1 MRVISRFTILLASL
15 ATALHCQTRDLRIES
30 IADYQKG
37 AKVALVVGVGAYPED
52 SGLAAL
58 KYPVRDAEALAAEL
72 ERQGYAVRK
81 LTDSSATRAIVRKLL
96 NDLGQAIDANQG
108 SFLFFFAGH
117 GFA

>member
-1 MRVISRFTILLASL
+1 MLVMSRFTFGPVLLASVL
-15 ATALHCQTRDLRIES
+15 LCQTRDLKFERT

-37 AKVALVVGVGAYPED
+37 AKVALLVGVGAYPED

-58 KYPVRDAEALAAEL
+58 KYPARDAEALAAEL

-96 NDLGQAIDANQG
+96 NDLGQAIEPT
-108 SFLFFFAGH
+108 
-117 GFA
+117 